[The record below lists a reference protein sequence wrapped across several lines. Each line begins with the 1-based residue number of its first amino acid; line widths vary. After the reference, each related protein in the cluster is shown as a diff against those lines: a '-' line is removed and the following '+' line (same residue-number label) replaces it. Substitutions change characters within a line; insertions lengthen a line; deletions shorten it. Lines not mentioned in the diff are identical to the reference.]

1 MCVDEAQ
8 REGDPGVTGTPGV
21 CAQGR
26 VPQLLRLDGEAGPG
40 APQGPQRLEVA
51 TCHLSSTSSCLP
63 PEDET
68 SGWVG
73 GQLSGAGPGRGSAW
87 GQGWASGAWG
97 ASRTACSFE
106 LESLFPLD
114 VQQEL
119 DWPTGGGPP
128 PLPASVANPAF
139 ISLDDQHVFTP

>member
-1 MCVDEAQ
+1 MS
-8 REGDPGVTGTPGV
+8 PGTPQRPG
-21 CAQGR
+21 GR
-26 VPQLLRLDGEAGPG
+26 VPRLLRLDGEAGLG
-40 APQGPQRLEVA
+40 APQGPQWLEVA

-68 SGWVG
+68 SGWG
-73 GQLSGAGPGRGSAW
+73 GGRLSGAGPGRGSAL
-87 GQGWASGAWG
+87 GQGWAPGARG
-97 ASRTACSFE
+97 ASCTACSFE

-119 DWPTGGGPP
+119 DLPTGGGPS

-139 ISLDDQHVFTP
+139 VSLDDQHLLTP